1 VWSTSGTETDVSVTC
16 PICGEEL
23 EGQEAIAAHDHEVPV
38 PWQDAGAGFECP
50 SCGRAFDSEEH
61 LVAHQATEHA

>member
-1 VWSTSGTETDVSVTC
+1 VTC

-23 EGQEAIAAHDHEVPV
+23 EGPEAISAHDHEVPV

-50 SCGRAFDSEEH
+50 GCGRSFDSEEH
-61 LVAHQATEHA
+61 LVAHQATEHS